1 MVYYAYAKNSN
12 DDWSWRY
19 MIIAPSY
26 DVLNQWF
33 EAVKA
38 RVADNVIWRVSEDF
52 YVFDRTKLNLGRS
65 TAPNAEAPQFMNKLI
80 FQLQNDNE
88 GRGISTFNNSWNR

>member
-1 MVYYAYAKNSN
+1 
-12 DDWSWRY
+12 